1 MEIQAITPNY
11 YSNPYN
17 KTAYDKRANVAF
29 QARYVETIEKMME
42 GSTKE
47 SFVEKL
53 KTKLAGNFGFSKS
66 KVTEFLERVYDDFT
80 QLIKDNKALKDTNA
94 RLSEQISAF
103 PEKLRQERNAATK
116 DTTNSLENQIEKI
129 KQYAE
134 AKVSE
139 AQAKI
144 AAAEEEA
151 AKAREEAAK
160 AREEADKAIK
170 EADKYAP
177 VYKIKP
183 AMEGLI
189 TPEQGIKLFEEI
201 VEKEPIAQ
209 ENLINFML
217 RGEGKEEVL
226 AQLER
231 YRDLENISEAKS
243 PNYLLRNSSVDRAL
257 TASGIWQI
265 PNMNLKPTIFDL
277 LQRAIEGS
285 KDVQDILST
294 PGFRK
299 QAAQNLAAIA
309 KPNNAIS
316 EKNLERWSHRSQ
328 RNVTLSVE
336 KFLELKIE
344 EFVTGSNDCWSRI

>member
-47 SFVEKL
+47 GFVEKL
-53 KTKLAGNFGFSKS
+53 KSKLTGTFGFSKD
-66 KVTEFLERVYDDFT
+66 KVTEFLERVYTDFT
-80 QLIKDNKALKDTNA
+80 ELIEKNKTLENTNT
-94 RLSEQISAF
+94 RLNEQISAF
-103 PEKLRQERNAATK
+103 PEKLRQERNAAIQNTK
-116 DTTNSLENQIEKI
+116 MSLENQIEKI
-129 KQYAE
+129 KQDAE

-139 AQAKI
+139 AQN
-144 AAAEEEA
+144 EA
-151 AKAREEAAK
+151 AKAREEAVK
-160 AREEADKAIK
+160 ALEEAEKAK
-170 EADKYAP
+170 KEAVKAQEEADKYAP

-183 AMEGLI
+183 AMEGMI
-189 TPEQGIKLFEEI
+189 TPEQGIELFSKI

-226 AQLER
+226 AQLGR
-231 YRDLENISEAKS
+231 YRDLANISEAKS
-243 PNYLLRNSSVDRAL
+243 PNYLLENSSVDNAL
-257 TASGIWQI
+257 TKSGIWQI
-265 PNMNLKPTIFDL
+265 PNMNLQPTFIDL
-277 LQRAIEGS
+277 LQRTIKGS
-285 KDVQDILST
+285 KDAQDILST
-294 PGFRK
+294 PGFRE

-309 KPNNAIS
+309 KPNDAIP
-316 EKNLERWSHRSQ
+316 EKVLVQWSKRSQ
-328 RNVTLSVE
+328 QYVTLSVE

-344 EFVTGSNDCWSRI
+344 EFVTGSNNCWNRI